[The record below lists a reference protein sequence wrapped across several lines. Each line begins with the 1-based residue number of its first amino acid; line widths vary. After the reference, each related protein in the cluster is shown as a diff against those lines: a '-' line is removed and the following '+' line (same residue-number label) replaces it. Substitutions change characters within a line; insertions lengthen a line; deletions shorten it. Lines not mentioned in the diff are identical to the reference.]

1 MQERSVPAARRT
13 PSPQRAPPA
22 ARPAPQRA
30 QPRPR
35 SGTLLELAGLALAGG
50 ALLGMAAAGSR
61 QHRQAQRPARP
72 ARRAAQGAAL
82 VAASVLADSAMEHF
96 RGNFRNRA
104 MLTAPAASSAAVA
117 AAVATAASTAAP
129 AARRA
134 AFAFAIAAGLIG
146 IGFHVRNLLGR
157 PGGLSWNS
165 LFYRAPFGAPG
176 ALAIAGAL
184 GLTADG
190 WPRTAAMPGG
200 DAERLAGITTLGLLG
215 VSVEVG
221 LLHFRGAFHNP
232 LMYLPLAGLPTTGLA
247 VAAAA
252 ARPGAGTLAAAR
264 AMLGV
269 TTALAVA
276 GSGLHA
282 YGVSRNSGG
291 FANWSQNLF
300 QGPPIAAPPSLA
312 GLALAGFAALDLI
325 EGRRGHEGQEYEG
338 RGREDRHG

>member
-1 MQERSVPAARRT
+1 MPAARR
-13 PSPQRAPPA
+13 PSSPHRAVHPG
-22 ARPAPQRA
+22 RPAPQRA

-35 SGTLLELAGLALAGG
+35 AGTLLGLAGLALAGA
-50 ALLGMAAAGSR
+50 ALLGVATAGPR
-61 QHRQAQRPARP
+61 RHRLAQRPALP

-117 AAVATAASTAAP
+117 AAVATATSTAAP
-129 AARRA
+129 AVRRA
-134 AFAFAIAAGLIG
+134 GFAFAVAAGVIG
-146 IGFHVRNLLGR
+146 TGFHVKNLLDR
-157 PGGLSWNS
+157 PGGLSWNG
-165 LFYRAPFGAPG
+165 LFYRAPFGAPA
-176 ALAIAGAL
+176 ALVIAGAL

-190 WPRTAAMPGG
+190 WPRMPGG
-200 DAERLAGITTLGLLG
+200 DAERLAGITSLGLFG

-232 LMYLPLAGLPTTGLA
+232 LMYLPLAGLPAAGLA
-247 VAAAA
+247 VATAAA
-252 ARPGAGTLAAAR
+252 SPGAGTLAAAR
-264 AMLGV
+264 TMLDV

-325 EGRRGHEGQEYEG
+325 EERRGQEGHGHEG